1 MQKPLNTIVIYTTA
15 ILMLSACN
23 KKNAPDLKPT
33 DKIHKVGLQKVSA
46 SLKNIDLRNRAD
58 WQLFIGS
65 QAYSASIKDNS
76 NLVGTPVKDSFHF
89 EYQGNITDAPASTVF
104 VYYSSSKYGNK
115 FGPTFKESGPNFTPP
130 NIFNQSSVED
140 LMKADLLIG
149 KYNGSITS
157 EISNLQL
164 THANALLEFN
174 IDGLKNS
181 DTVYVNDLKMA
192 FRPYDEGNGQYKSI
206 VTGNWIGIEKGSP
219 NNLPPVLIEVR
230 SSNRKVS
237 TSLISVFY
245 PIKSNT
251 KYKFNG
257 SIGADTLIIKDQ
269 SISVWDNEV
278 FPFKN

>member
-1 MQKPLNTIVIYTTA
+1 MQKPFNTILLYTAVILT
-15 ILMLSACN
+15 LSACS
-23 KKNAPDLKPT
+23 KKKTGDLKPT

-65 QAYSASIKDNS
+65 QAYNASIKDNN
-76 NLVGTPVKDSFHF
+76 NLVGMPVKDSFHF
-89 EYQGNITDAPASTVF
+89 EYQGNITDAPVSTLF
-104 VYYSSSKYGNK
+104 VYYSSSKYGSK

-130 NIFNQSSVED
+130 NIFDQSSVDD

-149 KYNGSITS
+149 EYKGSITS

-164 THANALLEFN
+164 THANALLEFS
-174 IDGLKNS
+174 ISGLTNS
-181 DTVYVNDLKMA
+181 DTVYVNDLKTS

-206 VTGNWIGIEKGSP
+206 VTGNWIGIEKGSA

-230 SSNRKVS
+230 SPNRKVT
-237 TSLISVFY
+237 TSLSGTFY
-245 PIKSNT
+245 PIKGNT
-251 KYKFNG
+251 KYKFNLA
-257 SIGADTLIIKDQ
+257 IAADMLV
-269 SISVWDNEV
+269 ISNQQTSAWDNEV